1 MDYKELKRLVEL
13 VENAGISHL
22 SIDENGSKI
31 EIKKELASQTSVV
44 VPQAPTVAAP
54 QITASPADNS
64 ASEAPASDPNVIE
77 IKAQMVGTFY
87 QSSSPDSPAFVNVG
101 DKVKKG
107 SVLCVIEAMKLFNEI
122 ESEHSGT
129 IEKVCVSNEQAIEF
143 GQTLFL
149 LRKG

>member
-54 QITASPADNS
+54 VKQAVVPRVAVPA
-64 ASEAPASDPNVIE
+64 AVAP
-77 IKAQMVGTFY
+77 
-87 QSSSPDSPAFVNVG
+87 QSSGSDLRVIDLNNVNIGDPDF
-101 DKVKKG
+101 
-107 SVLCVIEAMKLFNEI
+107 
-122 ESEHSGT
+122 
-129 IEKVCVSNEQAIEF
+129 
-143 GQTLFL
+143 
-149 LRKG
+149 

>member
-54 QITASPADNS
+54 QITAAPADNS

-77 IKAQMVGTFY
+77 IKAQMVGTYY

>member
-54 QITASPADNS
+54 QITAAPADNS